1 MDALGGPG
9 EPFDVIVLAG
19 GGARRLGGT
28 DKPALDVGG
37 ISMLDR
43 VLAACRGAASVAV
56 VGPPRPVGRQVVFTR
71 EYPPGGGPVPAL
83 AAGMTVGSAEFIAVF
98 AADLPFLDV
107 EAVTTLRRSLTADA
121 VLFTDERGKDQ
132 PLAAIYR
139 RSALAAA
146 LDAVPELRGARL
158 FSIVEALSVT
168 RVPDTRGVT
177 VDCDTWDA
185 VNTARALIATRPA
198 TKAKMED
205 MDDKKQLADWCA
217 AAAAELGLTGHELG
231 EADVNAI
238 LGLAGV
244 AAHNVLRPA
253 APLTTFLAG
262 YAVGLRSSADGGR
275 GALDGPIAKL
285 SALAQAWDPETGG
298 PSGAGHGPASGTV
311 GGSVAGSPAATRDA
325 SAGSAAIGSVGGAAG
340 SGQADSSADSSTGG
354 TDSGPASSSPA
365 AAAGDSAG
373 SASAG
378 DAGDSGNS
386 AGSRDSAGDARG
398 SGDR

>member
-1 MDALGGPG
+1 MDALGGSG

-28 DKPALDVGG
+28 DKPALEVGG
-37 ISMLDR
+37 VSMLDR

-56 VGPPRPVGRQVVFTR
+56 VGPPRPVSQPVVFTR

-83 AAGMTVGSAEFIAVF
+83 AAGMTVGSAELVAVF

-107 EAVTTLRRSLTADA
+107 EAVTTLRRALTADA

-132 PLAAIYR
+132 PLAAVYR
-139 RSALAAA
+139 RSTLAEA

-158 FSIVEALSVT
+158 FSIVEALAVT

-177 VDCDTWDA
+177 ADCDTWEA
-185 VNTARALIATRPA
+185 VDSARALVATRPA
-198 TKAKMED
+198 TKAKMDD

-231 EADVNAI
+231 EADLDAI

-298 PSGAGHGPASGTV
+298 PTGPGHGAASGTVGGSV

-325 SAGSAAIGSVGGAAG
+325 SAGSAAIGSAGSAAG
-340 SGQADSSADSSTGG
+340 SGSADSSAGGTNSGPGSSSTTAGAG
-354 TDSGPASSSPA
+354 DAGSAGRASAGHSASDS
-365 AAAGDSAG
+365 AGDSAG
-373 SASAG
+373 GAPGAG
-378 DAGDSGNS
+378 G
-386 AGSRDSAGDARG
+386 R
-398 SGDR
+398 

>member
-28 DKPALDVGG
+28 DKPALEVGG
-37 ISMLDR
+37 VSMLDR
-43 VLAACRGAASVAV
+43 VLAACEGAASIAV
-56 VGPPRPVGRQVVFTR
+56 VGPPRPVSRHVVFTR

-83 AAGMTVGSAEFIAVF
+83 AAGMTVGSAELVAVV

-107 EAVTTLRRSLTADA
+107 EAVTTLRRALTADG

-139 RSALAAA
+139 RNALAEA
-146 LDAVPELRGARL
+146 LNAVPELRGARL
-158 FSIVEALSVT
+158 FSIVQALAVT
-168 RVPDTRGVT
+168 RVPDRRGVT
-177 VDCDTWDA
+177 ADCDTWDA

-217 AAAAELGLTGHELG
+217 AATAELGLTGHELG
-231 EADVNAI
+231 EADLDAI

-298 PSGAGHGPASGTV
+298 PAGPGHGAAASGTV

-325 SAGSAAIGSVGGAAG
+325 SAGSATGSTGSTGSPASGAAG
-340 SGQADSSADSSTGG
+340 SEADGPAGG
-354 TDSGPASSSPA
+354 SGGASSS
-365 AAAGDSAG
+365 G
-373 SASAG
+373 S
-378 DAGDSGNS
+378 SGGS
-386 AGSRDSAGDARG
+386 GGSTGAGSR
-398 SGDR
+398 